1 MLTGQ
6 KTLLTSLLALCL
18 LCQGLAIFDWP
29 GLAAVGQSNDSTNP
43 LPLKNNLITGQVEP
57 GGQNYYWTFAAG
69 PGDVTLTLSGQT
81 DSFSTNS
88 HLVLIDDQGRELID
102 LAGTATTSGT
112 SRSASLHLT
121 HRQQFKLRLSL
132 GLNVGVQLKYKIQI
146 KGAALETAQGQFR
159 VASSGASSLQ
169 SSPAE
174 MDSDDLPSAAT
185 PVGSESST
193 AFTST
198 DAAASA
204 SNKMAPIEDK
214 WAFVVGISKFQLPSI
229 NLNYPAKDAKDLAD
243 YLVKEANF
251 APDHVKVLVNEQA
264 TKERVMAELGDKW
277 LPRLAHPNDLVMIFL
292 STHGSPSQAD
302 IEGLNYLVMYNTD
315 PGSLY
320 ATGLPLEDLASAVK
334 HRVHSNRIVLIIDAC
349 HSGAANPAKGLI
361 RRGNFDSN
369 FLAQGTGQLII
380 CSSEPNQVS
389 WESRRYQNGVFTRQ
403 LIEALRSRSGK
414 ISLEKAF
421 EKLKESVQSEVLQ
434 DRGELQT
441 AVLKNRW
448 QGSDLIISDPPTR
461 PRAIPADLKDQ

>member
-1 MLTGQ
+1 MLTSQ
-6 KTLLTSLLALCL
+6 KMLLSSLLALCL
-18 LCQGLAIFDWP
+18 SCPGLAVFDWP
-29 GLAAVGQSNDSTNP
+29 GLAAFGQSSDSSNP
-43 LPLKNNLITGQVEP
+43 LPLESNLITGQVEP
-57 GGQNYYWTFAAG
+57 GGQNYYWTFVAG

-88 HLVLIDDQGRELID
+88 HLVLVDDQGRELID
-102 LAGTATTSGT
+102 LTGTATTSGT
-112 SRSASLHLT
+112 SKSASLHST
-121 HRQQFKLRLSL
+121 RRQQFKMRLSL

-146 KGAALETAQGQFR
+146 KGASLTAAKGQ
-159 VASSGASSLQ
+159 SSGASTANA
-169 SSPAE
+169 PAD
-174 MDSDDLPSAAT
+174 MGADDSSAAAT
-185 PVGSESST
+185 TSFASDSS
-193 AFTST
+193 
-198 DAAASA
+198 SA
-204 SNKMAPIEDK
+204 SGSQSNLTAPIEDK

-251 APDHVKVLVNEQA
+251 APDHVKLLVNEQA

-320 ATGLPLEDLASAVK
+320 ATGLPLEDLAAAVK

-349 HSGAANPAKGLI
+349 HSGAANPAPTKGLI

-421 EKLKESVQSEVLQ
+421 EMLKESVQSEVLQ

-441 AVLKNRW
+441 AVLKTRW

>member
-6 KTLLTSLLALCL
+6 KTLCSSLLALCL
-18 LCQGLAIFDWP
+18 SYPGLALFDWP
-29 GLAAVGQSNDSTNP
+29 GLAAFGQSNDSSNP
-43 LPLKNNLITGQVEP
+43 LPLENNLITGQVEP
-57 GGQNYYWTFAAG
+57 GGQNFYWTFAAG

-88 HLVLIDDQGRELID
+88 HLVLVDDQGRELID
-102 LAGTATTSGT
+102 LTGTATTSGT
-112 SRSASLHLT
+112 CKSASLHLT
-121 HRQQFKLRLSL
+121 RRQQFKLRLSL

-146 KGAALETAQGQFR
+146 KGAALAAAKGQ
-159 VASSGASSLQ
+159 SSGPSSLP

-174 MDSDDLPSAAT
+174 RDSDDLPSAAT
-185 PVGSESST
+185 TVGSDSSS

-198 DAAASA
+198 DAAAST
-204 SNKMAPIEDK
+204 SNKTAPIEDK

-251 APDHVKVLVNEQA
+251 APDHVKLLVNEQA

-320 ATGLPLEDLASAVK
+320 ATGLPLEDLAAAVK
-334 HRVHSNRIVLIIDAC
+334 HRVHANRIVLIIDAC

-421 EKLKESVQSEVLQ
+421 DKLKESVQSEVLQ

-441 AVLKNRW
+441 AVLKTRW

>member
-6 KTLLTSLLALCL
+6 KTLLGSLLALCL
-18 LCQGLAIFDWP
+18 LCQGLALFNWS
-29 GLAAVGQSNDSTNP
+29 GLAAFGQSNDSTNP

-69 PGDVTLTLSGQT
+69 PGDVTLSLSGQT

-102 LAGTATTSGT
+102 LTGTATTSGT

-146 KGAALETAQGQFR
+146 KGAALEAAKGQ
-159 VASSGASSLQ
+159 SSGASSIP

-174 MDSDDLPSAAT
+174 RDSDDLPSAAT
-185 PVGSESST
+185 TAGSDSSS
-193 AFTST
+193 ASTST
-198 DAAASA
+198 DAF
-204 SNKMAPIEDK
+204 NKMTPIEDK
-214 WAFVVGISKFQLPSI
+214 WAFVVGVSKFQLPSI

-251 APDHVKVLVNEQA
+251 APDHVKLLVNEQA

-349 HSGAANPAKGLI
+349 HSGAANPAPTKGLI

-441 AVLKNRW
+441 AVLKSRW

-461 PRAIPADLKDQ
+461 PRDIPADLKDQ